1 MIIDRF
7 ETYELQRIGDNLVML
22 NGDLYVYIHLTN
34 FELLINTENE
44 NFIIANSIS
53 GVGVSYYTGAIT
65 GVKFTATTQNILTVV
80 IIFLVLVAIQTN
92 TFGDAFKMIVNK
104 F

>member
-7 ETYELQRIGDNLVML
+7 ETYEVQKIGNNLVML
-22 NGDLYVYIHLTN
+22 NGDLYVYINLTS

-44 NFIIANSIS
+44 NFIIANSTS

-65 GVKFTATTQNILTVV
+65 GVKFTITPTTPNCLLLETGDFMLLEDGNKIL
-80 IIFLVLVAIQTN
+80 LQR
-92 TFGDAFKMIVNK
+92 
-104 F
+104 

>member
-7 ETYELQRIGDNLVML
+7 ETYELQKIGDNLMML
-22 NGDLYVYIHLTN
+22 NGDLYVYMKLTG
-34 FELLINTENE
+34 FEFLINTKNE

-65 GVKFTATTQNILTVV
+65 VIKFTTTTSNYLLLETGDFIL
-80 IIFLVLVAIQTN
+80 LEN
-92 TFGDAFKMIVNK
+92 GGK
-104 F
+104 FILER

>member
-7 ETYELQRIGDNLVML
+7 ETYEVQKIGNNLVMF
-22 NGDLYVYIHLTN
+22 NGDLYVYRKLTG

-44 NFIIANSIS
+44 NFIIANSTT

-65 GVKFTATTQNILTVV
+65 GVKFTTTPTTPSYLLLETGDFVLLEDGSKIIL
-80 IIFLVLVAIQTN
+80 QR
-92 TFGDAFKMIVNK
+92 
-104 F
+104 

>member
-7 ETYELQRIGDNLVML
+7 ETYEVQKIGDNLMML
-22 NGDLYVYIHLTN
+22 NGGLYVYIKLTG

-44 NFIIANSIS
+44 NFIIANSAS

-65 GVKFTATTQNILTVV
+65 GIKFTTTTSNYLLLETGDFILLEDGGK
-80 IIFLVLVAIQTN
+80 IILE
-92 TFGDAFKMIVNK
+92 G
-104 F
+104 

>member
-7 ETYELQRIGDNLVML
+7 ETYEVQKIGDNLMML
-22 NGDLYVYIHLTN
+22 NGDLYVYIKLTG

-65 GVKFTATTQNILTVV
+65 GVKFTATTSNYLLLETGDFILLEDGGK
-80 IIFLVLVAIQTN
+80 IILQR
-92 TFGDAFKMIVNK
+92 
-104 F
+104 

>member
-7 ETYELQRIGDNLVML
+7 ETYELQKIGDNLVML
-22 NGDLYVYIHLTN
+22 NGDLYVYIKLTG
-34 FELLINTENE
+34 FELLINAENE

-65 GVKFTATTQNILTVV
+65 GVKFTTTTQNYLLLETGDFIL
-80 IIFLVLVAIQTN
+80 LED
-92 TFGDAFKMIVNK
+92 GGK
-104 F
+104 FILER

>member
-7 ETYELQRIGDNLVML
+7 ETYEIQKIGDNLVML
-22 NGDLYVYIHLTN
+22 NGDLYVYIKLTG
-34 FELLINTENE
+34 FEFLINTENE

-65 GVKFTATTQNILTVV
+65 GVKFTTTTQNYLLLETGDFIL
-80 IIFLVLVAIQTN
+80 LED
-92 TFGDAFKMIVNK
+92 GGK
-104 F
+104 FILER

>member
-7 ETYELQRIGDNLVML
+7 ETYEVQKIGDSLIML

-44 NFIIANSIS
+44 NFIIANSTS
-53 GVGVSYYTGAIT
+53 GIGVSYYTGAIT
-65 GVKFTATTQNILTVV
+65 GVKFTTTTQNYLLLETGDFILLEDGGK
-80 IIFLVLVAIQTN
+80 IILE
-92 TFGDAFKMIVNK
+92 G
-104 F
+104 

>member
-7 ETYELQRIGDNLVML
+7 ETYEVQRIGNNLMML
-22 NGDLYVYIHLTN
+22 NGDLYVYIKLTG
-34 FELLINTENE
+34 FEFLINTENE

-65 GVKFTATTQNILTVV
+65 GVKFTTTTQNYLLLETGDFIL
-80 IIFLVLVAIQTN
+80 LED
-92 TFGDAFKMIVNK
+92 GGK
-104 F
+104 FILER

>member
-65 GVKFTATTQNILTVV
+65 GVKFTATTQNCLLLETGDFILLEDGGK
-80 IIFLVLVAIQTN
+80 ILLQR
-92 TFGDAFKMIVNK
+92 
-104 F
+104 

>member
-7 ETYELQRIGDNLVML
+7 ETYEVQKIGDNLMML
-22 NGDLYVYIHLTN
+22 NGDLYVYMKLTG

-65 GVKFTATTQNILTVV
+65 GVKFTTTTSNYLLLETGDFIL
-80 IIFLVLVAIQTN
+80 LED
-92 TFGDAFKMIVNK
+92 GGK
-104 F
+104 FILER

>member
-7 ETYELQRIGDNLVML
+7 ETYEVQRIGDNLMML
-22 NGDLYVYIHLTN
+22 NGDLYVYIKLTG
-34 FELLINTENE
+34 FEFLINTENE

-65 GVKFTATTQNILTVV
+65 GVKFTTTTQNYLLLETGDFILLEDGGK
-80 IIFLVLVAIQTN
+80 ILLQR
-92 TFGDAFKMIVNK
+92 
-104 F
+104 

>member
-7 ETYELQRIGDNLVML
+7 ETYEVQKIGDNLMML
-22 NGDLYVYIHLTN
+22 NGDLYVYMKLTG
-34 FELLINTENE
+34 FEFLINTKNE

-65 GVKFTATTQNILTVV
+65 GVKFTTTTQNYLLLETGDFIL
-80 IIFLVLVAIQTN
+80 LED
-92 TFGDAFKMIVNK
+92 GGK
-104 F
+104 FILER

>member
-7 ETYELQRIGDNLVML
+7 ETYEIQKIGDKLMML
-22 NGDLYVYIHLTN
+22 NGDLYVYIKLTG

-65 GVKFTATTQNILTVV
+65 GVKFTTTTSNYLLLETGNFILLEDGGK
-80 IIFLVLVAIQTN
+80 IILE
-92 TFGDAFKMIVNK
+92 G
-104 F
+104 

>member
-7 ETYELQRIGDNLVML
+7 ETYELQKIGDNLMML
-22 NGDLYVYIHLTN
+22 NGDLYVYMKLTG
-34 FELLINTENE
+34 FEFLINTENE

-65 GVKFTATTQNILTVV
+65 GVKFTTTTQNYLLLETGDFIL
-80 IIFLVLVAIQTN
+80 LED
-92 TFGDAFKMIVNK
+92 GGK
-104 F
+104 FILER

>member
-7 ETYELQRIGDNLVML
+7 ETYEVQKIGDNLVML
-22 NGDLYVYIHLTN
+22 NGDLYVDIKLTG

-65 GVKFTATTQNILTVV
+65 GVKFTTATSNYLLLETGDFILLEDGGK
-80 IIFLVLVAIQTN
+80 IILQR
-92 TFGDAFKMIVNK
+92 
-104 F
+104 

>member
-7 ETYELQRIGDNLVML
+7 ETYEVQKISDNLVML
-22 NGDLYVYIHLTN
+22 NGDLYVYIKLTG

-53 GVGVSYYTGAIT
+53 GIGVSYYTGAIT
-65 GVKFTATTQNILTVV
+65 GVKFTATTSNYLLLETGDFILLEDGGK
-80 IIFLVLVAIQTN
+80 ILLQR
-92 TFGDAFKMIVNK
+92 
-104 F
+104 